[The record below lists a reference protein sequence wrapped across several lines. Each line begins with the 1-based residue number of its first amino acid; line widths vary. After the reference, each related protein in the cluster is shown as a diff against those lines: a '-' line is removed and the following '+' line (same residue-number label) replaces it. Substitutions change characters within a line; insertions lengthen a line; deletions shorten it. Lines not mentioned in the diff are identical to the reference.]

1 MSASSTLA
9 RIEASRLVMVVR
21 APGAEAARAAIAA
34 ARSGG
39 VRVVEVTFT
48 VPDAVSVI
56 RELAA
61 QSEVVVGAG
70 TVLTL
75 EQAETAVAAGAAFLV
90 SPGLDEQLVRFA
102 AEHDVLMLP
111 GVFTASEV
119 TRARAL
125 GVAAVKLF
133 PADAVGPAYLT
144 ALRGPFPD
152 LAVMPSGGVS
162 AVNAADW
169 IAAGAVA
176 VGMSGSLSPA
186 SDTPDSAAIAAE
198 ARRALDALG
207 LPNDHSPEGQH

>member
-1 MSASSTLA
+1 MTALSTLA
-9 RIEASRLVMVVR
+9 EIEASRLIMVVR
-21 APGAEAARAAIAA
+21 APSADAARAAIAA
-34 ARSGG
+34 ARAGG

-56 RELAA
+56 RELAG
-61 QSEVVVGAG
+61 ERELVVGAG

-75 EQAETAVAAGAAFLV
+75 EQAEAAVTAGARFLV
-90 SPGLDEQLVRFA
+90 SPGLDEQIVRFA
-102 AEHDVLMLP
+102 AERDVLMLP

-119 TRARAL
+119 MRARAL
-125 GVAAVKLF
+125 GAVAVKLF
-133 PADAVGPAYLT
+133 PADAVGPAYLK
-144 ALRGPFPD
+144 ALRGPFPG

-162 AVNAADW
+162 AANAAAW

-198 ARRALDALG
+198 ARRVLDALG
-207 LPNDHSPEGQH
+207 LANDHSPEGQQ